1 MPKLEGTGSDR
12 IVRYYYDT
20 GAKGCKLFIYSG
32 QGGNMNNFGNELECT
47 KKCVHKGWYISQPR
61 N

>member
-1 MPKLEGTGSDR
+1 MSKLEGTGSGR

-32 QGGNMNNFGNELECT
+32 QGSNMNNFGNELECT
-47 KKCVHKGWYISQPR
+47 KKCVRKGWYLSF
-61 N
+61 

>member
-1 MPKLEGTGSDR
+1 MPKLEGSGNDR

-47 KKCVHKGWYISQPR
+47 KKCVHKGWYIF
-61 N
+61 